1 MFILS
6 QYTQMYQVLDFSK
19 ICNNFY
25 DNISIAECLT
35 SNEMIYFWGI
45 DKHQDVA
52 ESIHKKI
59 VSNETEY
66 GSVEHP
72 LSMNRTGSNE
82 TAFVSEI
89 LKIINDESC
98 TKAGKK
104 NNFNFK
110 RSIL

>member
-1 MFILS
+1 
-6 QYTQMYQVLDFSK
+6 
-19 ICNNFY
+19 
-25 DNISIAECLT
+25 
-35 SNEMIYFWGI
+35 MIYFWGI
-45 DKHQDVA
+45 DKHEDVA

-89 LKIINDESC
+89 LKIINDENC
-98 TKAGKK
+98 TKAVKK
-104 NNFNFK
+104 TRFNFK
-110 RSIL
+110 RPVL